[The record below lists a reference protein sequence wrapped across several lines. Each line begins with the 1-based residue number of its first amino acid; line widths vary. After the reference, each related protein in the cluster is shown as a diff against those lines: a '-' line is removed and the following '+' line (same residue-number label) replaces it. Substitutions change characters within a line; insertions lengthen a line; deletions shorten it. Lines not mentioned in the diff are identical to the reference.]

1 MIDDGEQIDDLFSA
15 LQHLKYN
22 KHEVILFHV
31 MDGQKE
37 LEFDFEQRPYEF
49 VDLETGEKVKLQ
61 PQQIKQQY
69 TTAIKQLQKTI
80 QDKCHLYQIDLI
92 KVDLSKP
99 VEEVLHAFLLKRNK
113 LM

>member
-1 MIDDGEQIDDLFSA
+1 MDGE
-15 LQHLKYN
+15 
-22 KHEVILFHV
+22 
-31 MDGQKE
+31 KE

-49 VDLETGEKVKLQ
+49 VDLETGDKVKLQ

-69 TTAIKQLQKTI
+69 TTAIKKLQQTI
-80 QDKCHLYQIDLI
+80 QDKCHLYQIDLV